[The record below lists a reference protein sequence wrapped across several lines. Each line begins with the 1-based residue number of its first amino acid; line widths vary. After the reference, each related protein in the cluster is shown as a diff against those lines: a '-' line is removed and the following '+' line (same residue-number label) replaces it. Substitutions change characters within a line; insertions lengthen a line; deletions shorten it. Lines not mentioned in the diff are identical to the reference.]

1 MIAILFW
8 VRLAS
13 RPSFMFDGIHW
24 TSIDPKY
31 FGPLTSVEERFGLL
45 SGEKRRELNYLWL

>member
-1 MIAILFW
+1 
-8 VRLAS
+8 
-13 RPSFMFDGIHW
+13 MFDEIHW